1 MAAASRSAIL
11 SKLTAQDV
19 EYNYHRI
26 LGLGSGYTEK
36 AAVGSGIV
44 TLPIESVTATDK
56 WTVVIKLSQV
66 NANALKGLLLND
78 CHTVMYPPEII
89 EEHGDAKDWRN
100 LVGTGPMM
108 LTDWTQG
115 SSLTWTRNPNYWG
128 YDAKYPENRL
138 PYVDELRAG

>member
-89 EEHGDAKDWRN
+89 EEHGDAKDWRRRYRR
-100 LVGTGPMM
+100 LARRQRRRGGH
-108 LTDWTQG
+108 QG
-115 SSLTWTRNPNYWG
+115 SATRC
-128 YDAKYPENRL
+128 AIC
-138 PYVDELRAG
+138 